1 LISIAF
7 QILIVMPDVLLY
19 RLDKI
24 EAATKKLADQ
34 AMAHKQKM
42 IKGKKGVLLGTGKR
56 AGKFTTLE
64 VIYVVVQSD

>member
-1 LISIAF
+1 MSA
-7 QILIVMPDVLLY
+7 VLSY

-64 VIYVVVQSD
+64 VIYVVLQLD